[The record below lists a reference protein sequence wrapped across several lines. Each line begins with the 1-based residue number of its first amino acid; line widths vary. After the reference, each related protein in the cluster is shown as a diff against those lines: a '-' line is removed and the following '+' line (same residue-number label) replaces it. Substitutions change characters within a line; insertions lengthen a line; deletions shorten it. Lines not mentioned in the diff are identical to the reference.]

1 MPLKKLAFKPG
12 VNRENTRY
20 NTEGGWYECNNVRFR
35 QGTPEK
41 IGGWT
46 RVTTTTFEG
55 TARSIFNW
63 ITLANQN
70 LVGIGTNLKFY
81 IENGGN
87 FNDVTPLRNTTSAG
101 DITFSA
107 SDTTLSS
114 AVSST
119 SATTIALTSTSG
131 FPLSGKILVGSEAID
146 YTGITDNTLTGC
158 TRGASYLVSGT
169 STSTTAATHSSG
181 AGVTC
186 FTLIVT
192 DSSHGATAG
201 DFVTFSDALTLGGN
215 MGADILNF
223 EYQIESVETDDT
235 YTILAKSYSD
245 TTLTFTNVA
254 STSSDSGSGGSSTV
268 GVYQIVSG
276 TTSSTE
282 VTGWGASSW
291 GAGPWNTGTSSQE
304 ELRVWSQQNFGEDL
318 IFGYRGDKLYYWDAS
333 ASDPLNTRGVPLTGL
348 AGASAVPTAQNL
360 IVISDINRFVF
371 ALGTNAIGSS
381 VLDPMLVRWSDQESA
396 VDWTPA
402 ATNQAGSIRLSR
414 GTEIVAASQARQEM
428 LVWSDSSLYSLQYV
442 GAGSG
447 VWGATIV
454 GENISIASQNAVAYT
469 NGVAYW
475 MGKDKFYMYDGR
487 TKPLP
492 CDLRKHV
499 FTDFNTDQYTQVFAG
514 GNEAFHEV
522 WWFYCSSSSDAI
534 DRYVVFNFLE
544 NIWYY
549 GSMARTAWLDSGLR
563 SYPLATTYNN
573 VLVDHENGID
583 DNETGTTAAI
593 SAYITSSDFD
603 LDDGHKFMLISR
615 MMPDISFEGS
625 TANSPA
631 IAMTLYPHASSGSGR
646 NSPVSESGTNT
657 GTVTRTATSPVE
669 AYTDQIH
676 TRVRGRQLSVKIE
689 SSATGVQWQLGAPRL
704 DMRPDGRR

>member
-46 RVTTTTFEG
+46 RVTTTTFLG

-63 ITLANQN
+63 ITLGQQN
-70 LVGIGTNLKFY
+70 LVGIGTHLKFY
-81 IENGGN
+81 IEAGGN
-87 FNDVTPLRNTTSAG
+87 FNDITPVRATSSAG
-101 DITFSA
+101 DVTFSA
-107 SDTTLSS
+107 SNNTLSS

-119 SATTIALTSTSG
+119 TATTIALTSTSG

-181 AGVTC
+181 AAVTC
-186 FTLIVT
+186 FTLLVT
-192 DSSHGATAG
+192 DVDHGATAG
-201 DFVTFSDALTLGGN
+201 DFVTFSDAATLGGN

-223 EYQIESVETDDT
+223 EYQIESVESANK
-235 YTILAKSYSD
+235 YTILAKSYSNV
-245 TTLTFTNVA
+245 TLTYTNVA
-254 STSSDSGSGGSSTV
+254 STSSDTGNGGSSTV
-268 GVYQIVSG
+268 GTYQIVSG
-276 TTSSTE
+276 ATSSSE
-282 VTGWGASSW
+282 VSGWGASSW
-291 GAGPWNTGTSSQE
+291 GAGPWNTGETSQE
-304 ELRVWSQQNFGEDL
+304 ELRMWSQQNFGEDL

-333 ASDPLNTRGVPLTGL
+333 AEDSLNTRATLLSNDGSASNVPI
-348 AGASAVPTAQNL
+348 VQNL
-360 IVISDINRFVF
+360 TVISDINRFVF
-371 ALGTNAIGSS
+371 CLGTNPIGSS
-381 VLDPMLVRWSDQESA
+381 VLDPMLIRWSDQESA

-402 ATNQAGSIRLSR
+402 ATNQAGSLRLSR
-414 GTEIVAASQARQEM
+414 GTEIVAASQARQEV

-454 GENISIASQNAVAYT
+454 GENISIVSQNAVAYT

-499 FTDFNTDQYTQVFAG
+499 FSDFNTDQYTQVFAG

-522 WWFYCSSSSDAI
+522 WWFYCSSSSDDI
-534 DRYVVFNFLE
+534 DRYVVYNFLE
-544 NIWYY
+544 DIWYY